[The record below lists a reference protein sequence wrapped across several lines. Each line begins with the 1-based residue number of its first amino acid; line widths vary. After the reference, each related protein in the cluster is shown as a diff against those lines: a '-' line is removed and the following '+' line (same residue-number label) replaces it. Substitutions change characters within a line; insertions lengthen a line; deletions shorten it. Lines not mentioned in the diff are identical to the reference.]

1 MTGFAPLV
9 IRLLALVGKEIV
21 EIIRRPGAVLSLVF
35 GPFLIMVVFGLGYSG
50 ERRPL
55 ETVIV
60 IPPSSGLP
68 TDIELYR
75 ELGSVGFNIRAIAE
89 DRAAADAEL
98 RDGVLDLVI
107 VAPEDP

>member
-1 MTGFAPLV
+1 M
-9 IRLLALVGKEIV
+9 
-21 EIIRRPGAVLSLVF
+21 RRPGAVVSLVF
-35 GPFLIMVVFGLGYSG
+35 GPFLIMALFGLGYSG

-75 ELGSVGFNIRAIAE
+75 ELGGWGIQHPRH
-89 DRAAADAEL
+89 R
-98 RDGVLDLVI
+98 
-107 VAPEDP
+107 